1 MSVPQP
7 DTTLLARTLAGEAV
21 ERPPVWFMRQAGRY
35 MADYRAIR
43 QRMSFLELCHDP
55 EMCAE
60 VTLQPI
66 DRFGFDAAI
75 VFSDILLPLEMMGA
89 PLEFGKGMGPRFP
102 TPIRT
107 RAQVDAL
114 TEFVPEQHLPEP
126 MAAIRSFRRQ
136 SEVPIL
142 GFAGSP
148 FTLACYLVE
157 GSGSKNWIE
166 TKKMMWQDPE
176 TFQALLDKLADAVG
190 AHLQAQAA
198 AGAAGVQLFDTW
210 AGVLSPED
218 YARYALPA
226 ARRALSHVEDAFTM
240 YFTRDTAPFL
250 HMLKDTGANGF
261 AIDWRTDMARARK
274 VLGDD
279 VVLQGNLD
287 PIALYAPPAEIR
299 RRVRRIIESAG
310 PRRHI
315 FNLGH
320 GITPQTPLSGVEAAI
335 AAVREWSWT
344 S

>member
-1 MSVPQP
+1 MC
-7 DTTLLARTLAGEAV
+7 ARPAATWGRRHPAV
-21 ERPPVWFMRQAGRY
+21 
-35 MADYRAIR
+35 DY
-43 QRMSFLELCHDP
+43 FLEPCHDP
-55 EMCAE
+55 EMCA

-198 AGAAGVQLFDTW
+198 PRRRRPLFDTW
-210 AGVLSPED
+210 AGVLSPETTPGTPFPQHD
-218 YARYALPA
+218 ALARGGCVHDVLHA
-226 ARRALSHVEDAFTM
+226 
-240 YFTRDTAPFL
+240 DTAPFL